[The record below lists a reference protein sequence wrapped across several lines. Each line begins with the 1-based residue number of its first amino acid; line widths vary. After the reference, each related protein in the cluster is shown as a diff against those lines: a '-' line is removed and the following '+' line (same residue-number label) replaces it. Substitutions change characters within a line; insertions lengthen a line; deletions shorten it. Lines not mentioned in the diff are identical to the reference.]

1 MQTWSSLTSCSVSP
15 AAPTCVKV
23 INKLIKE
30 LIINQLTMVINK
42 LAEVIINIEWCFF
55 KNHLQLVLFK
65 AALVRVRGNVV
76 VWAELQNM
84 I

>member
-42 LAEVIINIEWCFF
+42 LAEVIINMLVM
-55 KNHLQLVLFK
+55 LQ
-65 AALVRVRGNVV
+65 AL
-76 VWAELQNM
+76 
-84 I
+84 

>member
-42 LAEVIINIEWCFF
+42 LAKVIINMLVMSQAQAMQRAIELCF
-55 KNHLQLVLFK
+55 
-65 AALVRVRGNVV
+65 
-76 VWAELQNM
+76 
-84 I
+84 